1 MSVSIRNLTRHYADG
16 FSLPDSLTIDEK
28 ARLMTTRGRLN
39 LVALTWECLGKE
51 CELSARFE
59 RADIPLSV
67 NLLPDASGLI
77 CFEPA
82 YDKPDN
88 CYVLDAYGKE
98 RYRLRVPWEL
108 TPYDVPPSAK
118 MWFRNVGMHME
129 GQFGVTAWIEY
140 AGDFYFELD
149 YQEGR
154 FLWGK
159 EIRF

>member
-1 MSVSIRNLTRHYADG
+1 WTVDGQLLSRIRDSYWG
-16 FSLPDSLTIDEK
+16 QLPDS
-28 ARLMTTRGRLN
+28 
-39 LVALTWECLGKE
+39 
-51 CELSARFE
+51 
-59 RADIPLSV
+59 
-67 NLLPDASGLI
+67 SGFI
-77 CFEPA
+77 CFEA
-82 YDKPDN
+82 VFKPDN

-108 TPYDVPPSAK
+108 TAYDVPSGAK
-118 MWFRNVGMHME
+118 MWFRNVSTHPD

-149 YQEGR
+149 YHEGR